1 MMLELVL
8 RGIGLLLLVLA
19 VISFVDPRSAR
30 AIVNS
35 LTFAVGAP
43 VLTLRKGLGNGLG
56 WLTAQMNAQ
65 MGESRQPKAIA
76 AGIVL
81 LLLAGLILPGAL
93 AVLVATLLGAIG
105 ASVPFL
111 SEDTLGLL
119 QGISFFAGLALHAA
133 FGLEL
138 LGVSHL
144 GLADKLSPAARRVLG
159 LFVIV
164 CLAMGAYT
172 MFHLGE
178 MRAALLQDGSS
189 AAASERAVQI
199 LLPLVVEFGAVLALW
214 GATHSLPLIFA
225 LSLGTVWSVLRLID
239 LTLEIPDY
247 ILANIREILLNLVDF
262 LGRLGALTPFQI
274 RPDEPRSETRDADA
288 DAEPQGEAQD
298 ANAPHDA
305 PTPTNEFAEPYTPEH
320 FYTNGAVETEPIDP
334 ANFDP
339 FGVGE
344 SHADIPKQGGQQ
356 Q

>member
-1 MMLELVL
+1 MLEQVL
-8 RGIGLLLLVLA
+8 QTIGWALLALA
-19 VISFVDPRSAR
+19 VISFVYPHAAR
-30 AIVNS
+30 AIVNQ
-35 LTFAVGAP
+35 LTLAVGAP
-43 VLTLRKGLGNGLG
+43 VLTLRKGLGNGMG

-111 SEDTLGLL
+111 SEDTLGQL
-119 QGISFFAGLALHAA
+119 QSISFFAGLTLHAA

-144 GLADKLSPAARRVLG
+144 GLADKLSPTARRVLG
-159 LFVIV
+159 LFVIA
-164 CLAMGAYT
+164 CLAMGVYT

-178 MRAALLQDGSS
+178 MRTALLQNGSS
-189 AAASERAVQI
+189 AADSERAVQI
-199 LLPLVVEFGAVLALW
+199 LLPLVVELGAVLAFW
-214 GATHSLPLIFA
+214 GATHSLPLI
-225 LSLGTVWSVLRLID
+225 LSLGLGTVWSVLRLID
-239 LTLEIPDY
+239 LALEIPDR
-247 ILANIREILLNLVDF
+247 ILASIREILLNLVDF

-274 RPDEPRSETRDADA
+274 RPDEPRSDTRDEDA
-288 DAEPQGEAQD
+288 DAEPHGDAQD

-305 PTPTNEFAEPYTPEH
+305 PTPTNEFAEPYSPEH
-320 FYTNGAVETEPIDP
+320 FHTNGAVETEPIDP

-344 SHADIPKQGGQQ
+344 SRADISKQGGQHQ
-356 Q
+356 